1 MTLYV
6 REVKICTTYCTTP
19 LQKLKLLLYI
29 SDLVFTI
36 ILIVFCERR
45 NKNLKSEIKNYTI
58 LLCGHY

>member
-19 LQKLKLLLYI
+19 LQKLKQLLYI

-45 NKNLKSEIKNYTI
+45 NKNLKKSESEISEVYEVF
-58 LLCGHY
+58 

>member
-45 NKNLKSEIKNYTI
+45 NKNLKKSESEISEVYEVF
-58 LLCGHY
+58 